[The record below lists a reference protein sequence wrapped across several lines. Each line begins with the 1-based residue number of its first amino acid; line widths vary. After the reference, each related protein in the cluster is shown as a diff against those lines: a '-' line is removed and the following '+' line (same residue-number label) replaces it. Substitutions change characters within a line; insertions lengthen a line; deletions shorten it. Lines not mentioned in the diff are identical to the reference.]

1 MKKEGRRTQGDTSI
15 MTKLKK
21 KHKESTSTTGL
32 GAKDTDYEKDKRHVE
47 EFSLLLDKLAKRG
60 VIV

>member
-1 MKKEGRRTQGDTSI
+1 

-32 GAKDTDYEKDKRHVE
+32 GAKDTDFEKDKRHVE
-47 EFSLLLDKLAKRG
+47 EFSLLLDKLTKRG